1 MTLRLICTCEGY
13 NFILKS
19 AEIRSYSPLAYI
31 KVRVSMQ
38 GSQNSEKSAMHLD
51 STKD

>member
-1 MTLRLICTCEGY
+1 MTLRLMCTCEGY

-19 AEIRSYSPLAYI
+19 AEIRSYSPLAYV
-31 KVRVSMQ
+31 KARVSTQ
-38 GSQNSEKSAMHLD
+38 GSQNSEKLAMLLY